1 VMFPQDEAG
10 FSIDDQFYLGSSG
23 LLVKPV
29 TRPAATEETIYLP
42 EDNVCNFTQGHCAPI
57 HSLLTPCFKIYYD
70 YFTYQTYRGS
80 PKGKNV
86 TVPADLHQIPLF
98 VRGGSIIP
106 TRERPRRASSLMHRD
121 PFTLRIALDG
131 SLTAR
136 GEIYLDDGVTYAY
149 KEGHLTWRGLAL
161 EKISKGA
168 ELRLSNIDLAAT
180 TPHAAVEG
188 TALAEFR
195 PENPFQTGIA
205 SVRVERVVVLG
216 LPSKPKRVSVEG
228 GRELEWE
235 YAAGASA
242 APGGKISGDTG
253 VASVL
258 TIKDPALGVAADWA
272 IRITM

>member
-1 VMFPQDEAG
+1 MISHKV
-10 FSIDDQFYLGSSG
+10 Y
-23 LLVKPV
+23 
-29 TRPAATEETIYLP
+29 
-42 EDNVCNFTQGHCAPI
+42 API
-57 HSLLTPCFKIYYD
+57 QSFCLLHGFKIYYD
-70 YFTYQTYRGS
+70 YFTYRTYRGS

-86 TVPADLHQIPLF
+86 TVPAELNQIPLL
-98 VRGGSIIP
+98 VRGGSIIS

-121 PFTLRIALDG
+121 PFTLRVALDS

-136 GEIYLDDGVTYAY
+136 GEIYLDDGVTYGY

-180 TPHAAVEG
+180 TPHTAVEG
-188 TALAEFR
+188 TALSEFQ

-205 SVRVERVVVLG
+205 SVRVEHVVVLG

-235 YAAGASA
+235 YAPGTSA
-242 APGGKISGDTG
+242 AAGGKRSGEGD
-253 VASVL
+253 VASIL